1 MNKQITLSA
10 ISDELKQA
18 STRKKEFVEQ
28 MNGLIPWGKWIS
40 FVQPCYY
47 KGERGNKP
55 YELEFMLRINLLRH
69 LDNLADEAVASEVM
83 DSRAFSEFCGVDSS
97 NQVPDG
103 DTTGRFRSLLIKN
116 NLDQKLFEQAAA
128 LLEARGLLLKKGTI
142 VDSTLIAAPSSAKDK
157 DRKRDPD
164 AHQVKKGNE
173 RHFGYKAHIGT
184 DQDSG
189 LVHHAEATAANV
201 SDVSVTPKLLSGKEE
216 NVYGDSGCLGAQKRD
231 DAVIRNKLGKK
242 LRYRINRKPSQIRKL
257 SQRGQDHAR
266 RVERAKSSVRS
277 KAEPVSA
284 VVKRLFG
291 FRKTR
296 YRGLRKQE
304 AELNMLFAVK
314 RIDGLAYAFCL
325 GFAYATLQ

>member
-18 STRKKEFVEQ
+18 STRKKEFLDQ

-40 FVQPCYY
+40 LVQPCYY
-47 KGERGNKP
+47 KGECGNKP
-55 YELEFMLRINLLRH
+55 YDLELMLRINSLQH
-69 LDNLADEAVASEVM
+69 LYNLADEAVASEVM

-103 DTTGRFRSLLIKN
+103 DTIGRFRNLLIKN
-116 NLDQKLFEQAAA
+116 NLDQKLFEQVVA
-128 LLEARGLLLKKGTI
+128 LLEAKGLLLKKGTI
-142 VDSTLIAAPSSAKDK
+142 VDSTLIAAPSSTKNK

-173 RHFGYKAHIGT
+173 WHFGYKAHIGT

-189 LVHHAEATAANV
+189 LVHHIEVTAANV
-201 SDVSVTPKLLSGKEE
+201 SDVSVTPKLLSGHEE
-216 NVYGDSGCLGAQKRD
+216 NVYGDSGYLGAQKRD
-231 DAVIRNKLGKK
+231 DAVTHNRRGKK
-242 LRYRINRKPSQIRKL
+242 IRYCINRKPSQIRKL
-257 SQRGQDHAR
+257 SQSGQYHAR

-277 KAEPVSA
+277 KVEHVFA

-304 AELNMLFAVK
+304 AELNMLFALANLYLA
-314 RIDGLAYAFCL
+314 RRCGLTA
-325 GFAYATLQ
+325 